1 MPGSSLHV
9 FDGKPRKDML
19 TPKGRGIHVGV
30 AQYAASM
37 SARTNG
43 SSWQPKNQND
53 TALRRHVGRTMT
65 EAETNRPW
73 QRWIAIGIAI
83 VGGLIAAGGYFW
95 VAEVA
100 AADSNPFE
108 SPQWYRFSTGPG
120 MAAFVAGSVLLV
132 SALVVIRR
140 QVRSHSDGRIVWAS
154 VWPGWLAIALTCF
167 GTELNADVDS
177 GIGAET
183 FWLGLLVGVFAIMML
198 IIGVGFFAVRR
209 RGRQSHR

>member
-1 MPGSSLHV
+1 MSISEM
-9 FDGKPRKDML
+9 K
-19 TPKGRGIHVGV
+19 TPE
-30 AQYAASM
+30 
-37 SARTNG
+37 
-43 SSWQPKNQND
+43 
-53 TALRRHVGRTMT
+53 RR
-65 EAETNRPW
+65 
-73 QRWIAIGIAI
+73 RWIVIAIAI
-83 VGGLIAAGGYFW
+83 VGGLIAAGGFVW
-95 VAEVA
+95 VAEA
-100 AADSNPFE
+100 AAAALNPFE
-108 SPQWYRFSTGPG
+108 SPHWNGISTGPG

-140 QVRSHSDGRIVWAS
+140 RVRSHSDGRIVWAS

-198 IIGVGFFAVRR
+198 IIGLGFFAVRR